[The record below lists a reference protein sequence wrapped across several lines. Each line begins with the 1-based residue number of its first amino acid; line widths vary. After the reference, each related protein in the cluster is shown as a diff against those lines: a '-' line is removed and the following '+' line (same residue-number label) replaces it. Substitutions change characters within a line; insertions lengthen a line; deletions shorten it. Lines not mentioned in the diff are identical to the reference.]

1 MNDDDLILYY
11 YDDGLDDAEH
21 AAIAAALENDPA
33 LAARYRELRL
43 SLERFDEPPVIRPPA
58 QAVARWH
65 RSIEGA
71 AAGERA
77 ARPTGRA
84 WHLPSFAWGAVA
96 AALVGAVA
104 IGIYFEDRGSPAPPV
119 AGTTPEIPLENQP
132 PILTELPAVMPAS
145 FARGV
150 QVHLRESR
158 QGIIRLAADPD
169 ADRTLLVRDILRQ
182 NRLFEQAA
190 RDNGSEDIARVLRA
204 FEPVLLRLASED
216 VSDEDAAALR
226 AKLAFELN
234 VMLTKMERR
243 ESDGTKSI

>member
-11 YDDGLDDAEH
+11 YNDGLDDAER
-21 AAIAAALENDPA
+21 AAIGAALENDAA

-43 SLERFDEPPVIRPPA
+43 SLERFGEPPMIRPPA
-58 QAVARWH
+58 PAVARWH
-65 RSIEGA
+65 RSIERA
-71 AAGERA
+71 AAGERT
-77 ARPTGRA
+77 ARPTVRA

-96 AALVGAVA
+96 AALIAVLA
-104 IGIYFEDRGSPAPPV
+104 IGMLLEDSAPPATPV
-119 AGTTPEIPLENQP
+119 ADTTV
-132 PILTELPAVMPAS
+132 ELPIETRPSAPRAMPAS
-145 FARGV
+145 FSRGV

-169 ADRTLLVRDILRQ
+169 ADRALLVMDILRQ

-216 VSDEDAAALR
+216 VSEEDAAALR

-234 VMLTKMERR
+234 VMLTKMEQR
-243 ESDGTKSI
+243 ESDGTESI

>member
-11 YDDGLDDAEH
+11 YNDGLDDAER
-21 AAIAAALENDPA
+21 AAIEAALDDDPT

-43 SLERFDEPPVIRPPA
+43 SLERFDEMPAIRPPE

-65 RSIEGA
+65 RSIERA
-71 AAGERA
+71 AAAERA

-96 AALVGAVA
+96 AALIGAVA
-104 IGIYFEDRGSPAPPV
+104 IGIYLDDRVPPARPI
-119 AGTTPEIPLENQP
+119 AGTTPETQIDSRPLNVTEIP
-132 PILTELPAVMPAS
+132 AAMPAS
-145 FARGV
+145 FSRGV
-150 QVHLRESR
+150 QVHLRDSR

-169 ADRTLLVRDILRQ
+169 ADRTLLVMDILRQ

-216 VSDEDAAALR
+216 VSDEDAAALK

-243 ESDGTKSI
+243 ESDGTESI

>member
-11 YDDGLDDAEH
+11 YGDGLDEGER
-21 AAIAAALENDPA
+21 AAIENALEHDAA

-43 SLERFDEPPVIRPPA
+43 SLERFDQGPVIPPPA

-65 RSIEGA
+65 RSIERA
-71 AAGERA
+71 AAGGRA
-77 ARPTGRA
+77 ARPAGRA

-104 IGIYFEDRGSPAPPV
+104 IGIYLEDRGPPATPV
-119 AGTTPEIPLENQP
+119 ADTTVKVPTGIQP
-132 PILTELPAVMPAS
+132 PLAQAMPVS
-145 FARGV
+145 FSRGV

-169 ADRTLLVRDILRQ
+169 ADRTLLVMDILRQ

-216 VSDEDAAALR
+216 VSEEDAAALR

-234 VMLTKMERR
+234 VMLTKMAQR
-243 ESDGTKSI
+243 ESDGTESI